1 MCGILGTIGLK
12 NDSRFDLSLLDHR
25 GPDGSGIW
33 SSPDDEFPVMLGHT
47 RLSIIDL
54 SEEANQPMLC
64 ANERYTFIYN
74 GEIYNFIEL
83 RKSLEA
89 LGHQFFSNSDTE
101 VFFKGLIAEGPNF
114 QLRCNGMW
122 AFCLWD
128 RKLGKA
134 LFGRDRFGKKPLF
147 YSIIDSK
154 NLVFASE
161 MKAIQPFLQSVEF
174 SESIDFNLRYLFDY
188 ESSEETVLRGIK
200 RIPPGHY
207 AEYCDHKFKIT
218 RWWNTLD
225 HLEEV
230 PDSYEDQV
238 VRWREIFLDAV
249 KIRMRSDVR
258 IGTALSGGLDSSA
271 TFSSMAFLSELTG
284 SNERQSSDWQ
294 HGFCA
299 HFPKSSLD
307 ESQWAQIV
315 TDSFD
320 IPLQKVEIDP
330 LESGWSIADAFKQ
343 VEDPYLTLP
352 TPMLATYKAIAN
364 AGIKVTIDGH
374 GADELFSGYGHL
386 TSAFK
391 DCSPTELNEVVAII
405 KSLQHGKLDLTR
417 GWIKSKWIRYKVLAF
432 LKSHLRQPSKNIKNF
447 ISGRNLDFIKYRLQY
462 DDQEHPAFNS
472 FDSLTKSLY
481 EIFHITILP
490 TLLRNYDRYSM
501 ASGVEIR
508 MPFMD
513 HRLVAYTFSLPWT
526 SKVGGGYTKRIF
538 RDAMKGIL
546 PEEIRTRRDKIG
558 WNAPL
563 HEWLRGKLKKEVG
576 KFLKNDNLP
585 KEVLEAWNLFQKMPN
600 PDFYEGQKV
609 WNLLMPH
616 IWKNSYKQN

>member
-25 GPDGSGIW
+25 GPDGSGTW

-207 AEYCDHKFKIT
+207 AEYCDNKFKLT

-271 TFSSMAFLSELTG
+271 TFSSMAFLSKLTG

-405 KSLQHGKLDLTR
+405 KSLQHGKLDLSR

-432 LKSHLRQPSKNIKNF
+432 LKSYLRQPSKNIKNF

>member
-207 AEYCDHKFKIT
+207 AEYCDNKFKLT

-271 TFSSMAFLSELTG
+271 TFSSMAFLSKLTG

>member
-25 GPDGSGIW
+25 GPDGSGTW

-207 AEYCDHKFKIT
+207 AEYCDNKFKIT

-271 TFSSMAFLSELTG
+271 TFSSMAFLSKLTG

>member
-25 GPDGSGIW
+25 GPDGSGTW

-207 AEYCDHKFKIT
+207 AEYCDNKFKLT

-271 TFSSMAFLSELTG
+271 TFSSMAFLSKLTG

>member
-25 GPDGSGIW
+25 GPDGSGTW

-207 AEYCDHKFKIT
+207 AEYCDNKFKLT

-230 PDSYEDQV
+230 PDSYEEQV

-271 TFSSMAFLSELTG
+271 TFSSMAFLSKLTG